1 MTGVT
6 GTTTTITVLSSATE
20 YDFQVAA
27 VNAAGA
33 SSFTATANGT
43 TYATTLT
50 LNYISPSGPYAP
62 GSGPGVNV
70 TATPTPTSLRE
81 AFGSSATVPPTS
93 GWINASNYSGNLWGA
108 YPDEIARPAIP
119 ICGSRR

>member
-1 MTGVT
+1 
-6 GTTTTITVLSSATE
+6 
-20 YDFQVAA
+20 

-43 TYATTLT
+43 TYTTTLT

-93 GWINASNYSGNLWGA
+93 GWLNASNYSGNLWGA
-108 YPDEIARPAIP
+108 YPDEIATAGNFYLWIEALNSGGAVIGLLVTGPYTVT
-119 ICGSRR
+119 